1 MRLRGALLLH
11 RHMVFEELEKVSPIP
26 LVSIVEATLD
36 EAKKRGYK
44 RVLLLG
50 TKATMEDGSSR
61 NRSFGMG
68 LTW

>member
-1 MRLRGALLLH
+1 
-11 RHMVFEELEKVSPIP
+11 MVFEELEKVSPIP

-50 TKATMEDGSSR
+50 TKATMEDGFFQKPFLR
-61 NRSFGMG
+61 DG